1 MIINKN
7 VKTCGRRKHL
17 SILYLISIKIVGFKP
32 FFYFFIIFFV
42 YFFLHNFIIHTFCSL
57 HPTILKSFF
66 ISLIVGGLIV
76 VGTSSFLVIFICFFL
91 HMFIPVIFLSPD
103 AHNYCDKPILYRHQY
118 RNNFLRVQYGSLS
131 LL

>member
-32 FFYFFIIFFV
+32 FFYFF
-42 YFFLHNFIIHTFCSL
+42 
-57 HPTILKSFF
+57 F

-76 VGTSSFLVIFICFFL
+76 VGTSTFLVIFICFFL